1 MARKRKPAASRDAAL
16 RRAAIGAVLGMVGL
30 GAGALL
36 GLLAVGDGLRGP
48 SANAPDFS
56 GLSSNPD
63 ALVADTGVSAE
74 PCPGCADSYGVGERL
89 RAERDRRMSEPFRE
103 LGAVDVDVATPSGS
117 EDDDYRYGGR
127 FPDPDPPHPVAVPT
141 MVLPV
146 ALSDGAGARPVSGQ
160 QKGPDDPPGPSTPP
174 R

>member
-1 MARKRKPAASRDAAL
+1 MARKRKPAASRDTVL
-16 RRAAIGAVLGMVGL
+16 RRLAIGAALGAAGL
-30 GAGALL
+30 GTGALF
-36 GLLAVGDGLRGP
+36 GLLAVGDGLRGA

-63 ALVADTGVSAE
+63 ALVADTGVSAK

-117 EDDDYRYGGR
+117 DDDYRYGGR
-127 FPDPDPPHPVAVPT
+127 FPDPDPPHPATVQT

-146 ALSDGAGARPVSGQ
+146 ALPDEAGVRPASEQ
-160 QKGPDDPPGPSTPP
+160 EKGPGDPPSPSAPT